1 MRRVA
6 LRVGTAFV
14 LGLGLVGLSVAAEP
28 PKDDPAKAPTFPGYV
43 FVADAV
49 GEVVK
54 ADDSSVTLRITWLEP
69 QAKNGN
75 NGRRNL
81 SGNHRNFQNPFQPHT
96 NRPQQVQLKEVHHDY
111 DLAYLPQSLVR
122 TRTMPAKTDEAGK
135 KVPHTQKEI
144 DELRAPEGAP
154 AYAAGKGDVTPGT
167 ILEVYLIR
175 DAKVAA
181 EKATDAD
188 LRIKYAFT
196 MGKSPNPSKDIAA
209 AGSAKDE
216 KKKKN

>member
-6 LRVGTAFV
+6 LRVGAALV
-14 LGLGLVGLSVAAEP
+14 LGLGLAALGVAAEP
-28 PKDDPAKAPTFPGYV
+28 PMDDPAKAPRFPGYV

-49 GEVVK
+49 GEVIK

-75 NGRRNL
+75 KGRRNL

-96 NRPQQVQLKEVHHDY
+96 NKSNQPQLHQVHHDY

-122 TRTMPAKTDEAGK
+122 TRTMPAKLDEKGVR
-135 KVPHTQKEI
+135 VPPTQKEI
-144 DELRAPEGAP
+144 DELRAPDGAP
-154 AYAAGKGDVTPGT
+154 AYAAGKGDVAPGT

-175 DAKVAA
+175 DAKIAA

-196 MGKSPNPSKDIAA
+196 MGKAPNPSKDAA
-209 AGSAKDE
+209 TAGSAKDD

>member
-6 LRVGTAFV
+6 LRAGTAFV
-14 LGLGLVGLSVAAEP
+14 LGLGLIALPVGAES

-49 GEVVK
+49 GEVIK

-69 QAKNGN
+69 QAKN

-81 SGNHRNFQNPFQPHT
+81 NGNHRNFQNPFQPHV
-96 NRPQQVQLKEVHHDY
+96 NRSNQPKLHQVHHDY

-122 TRTMPAKTDEAGK
+122 TRTMPPKTDETGK

-144 DELRAPEGAP
+144 DELRAPDGAP
-154 AYAAGKGDVTPGT
+154 AYAASKSDVTPGT

-196 MGKSPNPSKDIAA
+196 MGKSPNPSKDAA
-209 AGSAKDE
+209 SGGSTKADP
-216 KKKKN
+216 KKKN